1 MSTKPVNT
9 NNAGIMPVQEASYKD
24 SSTVAILRQTEF
36 LGKQLTVYGTP
47 DNPLFLA
54 KDVADWIEHTDASK
68 MVISIDDDEK
78 VRYTNPNNVRS
89 GGQTAWFL
97 TEDGLYEVLMQSRKP
112 IAKQFKKGVKS
123 ILRDIR
129 RNGYYAAAPA
139 PDKTI
144 VNRNALSEL
153 INQMKVKD
161 AQINKYLELIDKS
174 LEQIDRL
181 LTVMERTDTKTH
193 RTPTQPSAPITGSRT
208 VKHDAIA
215 VQRRLLISGRE
226 IAVFGTSDCPYYL
239 AQDIADLLGFVSSNN
254 MIHSHIKESNR
265 QRFRNPCR
273 LRSTTWFIDEGGIYD
288 LWDHYQYAEPYRTRL
303 MDILAAIHKK

>member
-1 MSTKPVNT
+1 MSTKIVNI
-9 NNAGIMPVQEASYKD
+9 NNARIASVQEASYKE

-54 KDVADWIEHTDASK
+54 KDVADWIEHSDVST
-68 MVISIDDDEK
+68 MMRNVDDEEK
-78 VRYTNPNNVRS
+78 ATNIVCTL
-89 GGQTAWFL
+89 GGNQKCWFL